1 MRTRML
7 WLVGLVVLTAL
18 VPSAAPRGGV
28 ASADD
33 VAEKTL
39 LDNEQVLVAEYVFP
53 PGFKGDEH
61 VAPVNEFA
69 YVLDGEFSVVT
80 RGKGKTVVKKGQIE
94 FAPKGVLHYSLN
106 ETRRPARVLVV
117 YLKER

>member
-1 MRTRML
+1 MRMKML
-7 WLVGLVVLTAL
+7 AMLGLVVLVVLAPATAR
-18 VPSAAPRGGV
+18 RGGI

-39 LDNEQVLVAEYVFP
+39 LDNAHVLVTEYVFP

-61 VAPVNEFA
+61 EAPVNEFA

-80 RGKGKTVVKKGQIE
+80 RGRGKSVVKKGQIE
-94 FAPKGVLHYSLN
+94 FAAKGERHYSLN
-106 ETRRPARVLVV
+106 ETKRPARVLVV